1 MGEKKYCSVL
11 QLRKIEIKRSD
22 LTKDSQEIS
31 GRVGKKNRNLAYRCP
46 YFNQEMHN
54 NERKKNL
61 W

>member
-31 GRVGKKNRNLAYRCP
+31 GRVEKK
-46 YFNQEMHN
+46 
-54 NERKKNL
+54 
-61 W
+61 